1 MVCADS
7 EPYEVFDIIDNY
19 WNNLEDQEAEYIG
32 MIDNSI
38 VLICP
43 KPKCDKDPTN
53 VNLDTEST
61 CSSVIE
67 NVAPSG
73 HCGKRHEQL
82 HL

>member
-19 WNNLEDQEAEYIG
+19 WNDLEDQEAEYIG

-53 VNLDTEST
+53 VNLDT
-61 CSSVIE
+61 
-67 NVAPSG
+67 
-73 HCGKRHEQL
+73 
-82 HL
+82 